1 MNWKRRRVI
10 FWSILIILVL
20 SFSQLSLAKEP
31 FFELEK
37 VKPGMKGKGYTVFS
51 GTKIES
57 FDIQILAVVEGDVG
71 RDKLIL
77 VKLSGKPLEESGG
90 LAAGM
95 SGSPIYIKD
104 RLVGAISY
112 GFENADSFLA
122 LVTPIESMLKL
133 LPPVKKT
140 VLYHGKPLIIGEGRL
155 RPVVSPV
162 LVSGMGRRG
171 FDTLKAALE
180 PYHFKPIFFFGSKR
194 SQVNTGFVTLKP
206 GSAVAVQM
214 VSGDYQVSAIGTVTL
229 VEGDNFLAF
238 GHSFTNK
245 GRVDYLAFQAEILHT
260 IKSQVMSFKIGLPLQ
275 ITGRIIEDRQHGLL
289 GRFKEFPSMIP
300 VVVTVNDSDR
310 NLTRTSSFQV
320 IDNES
325 MYKDLVISG
334 VTDAIDQT
342 IDRVGSGTALVKL
355 QIEYENGNSP
365 IIRENLFY
373 GKDIAVSCLQD
384 LRDLLDLFTTN
395 EFSKIAVKSIQVTVD
410 IQKKQSSARIIGLE
424 TDQPKAKP
432 GDKVK
437 LRAVVRTYRGQ
448 TLDVPFEIKLP
459 SNIGPGKLT
468 LTVHGSSKFVL
479 ESEAG
484 DRKKT
489 ETKSGFE
496 KAGSL
501 DELLK
506 DFINDIQ
513 NNQVVLEYQ
522 VNESSGEVKK
532 VLKEIR
538 HKSDTLYCIYGEARF
553 DLEIE

>member
-10 FWSILIILVL
+10 LLSFLIILVL
-20 SFSQLSLAKEP
+20 AFSPISLAKER

-37 VKPGMKGKGYTVFS
+37 IESGMKGKGYSVFS

-57 FDIQILAVVEGDVG
+57 FDVQVLAVVEGDVS

-77 VKLSGKPLEESGG
+77 VKLSGELLEESGG

-95 SGSPIYIKD
+95 SGSPVYIKD

-122 LVTPIESMLKL
+122 LVTPVESMLKL
-133 LPPVKKT
+133 LPPVEKT
-140 VLYHGKPLIIGEGRL
+140 VFYHGKPLIIGEGRL

-171 FDTLKAALE
+171 FNTLKAALE
-180 PYHFKPIFFFGSKR
+180 PYHFKPVFLFGSKR
-194 SQVNTGFVTLKP
+194 GKENSGFVTLKP

-245 GRVDYLAFQAEILHT
+245 GKVDYLAYQAEILHT

-289 GRFKEFPSMIP
+289 GRFRELPSMIP
-300 VVVTVNDSDR
+300 VIVTVKDLDR
-310 NLTRTSSFQV
+310 DLTRTSSFQV
-320 IDNES
+320 IDNEYL
-325 MYKDLVISG
+325 YKDLVVSG

-355 QIEYENGNSP
+355 QVEHENGNSP
-365 IIRENLFY
+365 ITRENLFY

-384 LRDLLDLFTTN
+384 LRYLLDLLTTN
-395 EFSKIAVKSIQVTVD
+395 EFSRVPVKSIQVTID
-410 IQKKQSSARIIGLE
+410 IQEKQSSARIIKLE
-424 TDQPKAKP
+424 TDHPKAKP

-437 LRAVVRTYRGQ
+437 LRAIIRTFRGQ
-448 TLDVPFEIKLP
+448 TLPVPFEIKLP
-459 SNIGPGKLT
+459 ANMAPGKLT
-468 LTVHGSSKFVL
+468 LTVRGSSNFVL

-489 ETKSGFE
+489 ETKSGLK

-501 DELLK
+501 DELFK
-506 DFINDIQ
+506 DFINDTK

-522 VNESSGEVKK
+522 VNESSGEDKK
-532 VLKEIR
+532 VLKEIQL
-538 HKSDTLYCIYGEARF
+538 KSDTLYCIYDEARF

>member
-10 FWSILIILVL
+10 GWSILIILVL
-20 SFSQLSLAKEP
+20 AFSPFSLAKKR
-31 FFELEK
+31 FFELEEI
-37 VKPGMKGKGYTVFS
+37 KPGMKGKGYSVFS

-57 FDIQILAVVEGDVG
+57 FGVQVLAVVEGEVS

-77 VKLSGKPLEESGG
+77 VKLSGEPLEASGG

-95 SGSPIYIKD
+95 SGSPVYIKD

-133 LPPVKKT
+133 LPSVETT
-140 VLYHGKPLIIGEGRL
+140 VSYRGKPLIIGEGQL
-155 RPVVSPV
+155 RPIVTPV

-171 FDTLKAALE
+171 FDTLKTALE
-180 PYHFKPIFFFGSKR
+180 PYHFKPVFLFGSKKA
-194 SQVNTGFVTLKP
+194 QENAGFVTLKP

-238 GHSFTNK
+238 GHSFTNQ
-245 GRVDYLAFQAEILHT
+245 GRVDYLAYQAEILHT

-275 ITGRIIEDRQHGLL
+275 KSGRIIEDRQHGLL
-289 GRFKEFPSMIP
+289 GRFRELPSMIP
-300 VVVTVNDSDR
+300 VIVTVKDLDR

-342 IDRVGSGTALVKL
+342 IDRVGSGTALVKIQVEL
-355 QIEYENGNSP
+355 ENGNGP
-365 IIRENLFY
+365 LVRENLFY

-384 LRDLLDLFTTN
+384 LRDLLDLLTTN
-395 EFSKIAVKSIQVTVD
+395 EFSKVVVKSIQVTVD
-410 IQKKQSSARIIGLE
+410 IQAKQSSARIIGLE
-424 TDQPKAKP
+424 TDQRKVKA

-437 LRAVVRTYRGQ
+437 LYAVIRTYRGQ
-448 TLDVPFEIKLP
+448 TVNVPFEIKLP
-459 SNIGPGKLT
+459 TNIAPGKLT

-479 ESEAG
+479 ETDAG
-484 DRKKT
+484 DSKKT
-489 ETKSGFE
+489 ETKPGLK
-496 KAGSL
+496 KASSL
-501 DELLK
+501 EELLK
-506 DFINDIQ
+506 NFINDTK
-513 NNQVVLEYQ
+513 NNQIVLEYQ
-522 VNESSGEVKK
+522 VNESSSDGKK
-532 VLKEIR
+532 VLKDVR
-538 HKSDTLYCIYGEARF
+538 LKTDTLYCIYDEARF